1 MVQSQ
6 SIYQGNSS
14 GLKSIN
20 TSNGLSNLKHFSPMS
35 ALTHQEKY
43 GARPVNEIVFTVT
56 TSLEG
61 LPMKTKEVPYS
72 QDIKLTLVTINPDFL
87 VSHIIIGDK
96 II

>member
-1 MVQSQ
+1 
-6 SIYQGNSS
+6 
-14 GLKSIN
+14 
-20 TSNGLSNLKHFSPMS
+20 MS

-43 GARPVNEIVFTVT
+43 GARLVNEIVFTVT